1 MKVSGFLL
9 IIMTVLFSCKKE
21 DQGSHYGEYYWIYT
35 YGYPRMEFFEAAEG
49 ISEKW
54 KIKYHAVSGC
64 MITNEE
70 ERAVNTINKRTYAAI
85 ERKYGKGWRSAYDKD
100 MQDFAMKNVDVMDV
114 LIRNKLFRD
123 ELKKHYIE
131 AYNVDKE
138 VFELNNEGEFKVIVY
153 NNELKYENKECFR
166 LAVNTK
172 NRTVNLIQ

>member
-1 MKVSGFLL
+1 MKVSGFLFV
-9 IIMTVLFSCKKE
+9 IMILLSSCKE
-21 DQGSHYGEYYWIYT
+21 DEGSYHGGYYWIYG
-35 YGYPRMEFFEAAEG
+35 YGLPEMDAQETMDG

-54 KIKYHAVSGC
+54 KIKHYAVSGC
-64 MITNEE
+64 MISPEE
-70 ERAVNTINKRTYAAI
+70 GRAVNAINKRTYAAI
-85 ERKYGKGWRSAYDKD
+85 ERKYGKDWHAAYEKD
-100 MQDFAMKNVDVMDV
+100 MQDFAMKNVEVMDV
-114 LIRNKLFRD
+114 LITNKLFRE

-131 AYNVDKE
+131 VYNVDKE

>member
-1 MKVSGFLL
+1 MKVSGFLFV
-9 IIMTVLFSCKKE
+9 IMILLFSCKE
-21 DQGSHYGEYYWIYT
+21 DEGSYHGGYYWV
-35 YGYPRMEFFEAAEG
+35 YGAGLKDMDRGEAVEG

-54 KIKYHAVSGC
+54 KIKSIDAGGC
-64 MITNEE
+64 TIDGDITNKIK
-70 ERAVNTINKRTYAAI
+70 AANKKTFAAI
-85 ERKYGKGWRSAYDKD
+85 EKEYGKHWMAAYDKD
-100 MQDFAMKNVDVMDV
+100 LHDFAMKKIDVMDV
-114 LIRNKLFRD
+114 LITNKLFRE

-131 AYNVDKE
+131 VYNVDKK

>member
-1 MKVSGFLL
+1 MKVAGFLFF
-9 IIMTVLFSCKKE
+9 IMILLSSCKKDE
-21 DQGSHYGEYYWIYT
+21 GSYHGGYYWIYG
-35 YGYPRMEFFEAAEG
+35 YGLPEIDAQEKMDG

-54 KIKYHAVSGC
+54 KIKHYAVSGC
-64 MITNEE
+64 MISNEE
-70 ERAVNTINKRTYAAI
+70 GRAVNAINKRTYAAI
-85 ERKYGKGWRSAYDKD
+85 ARKYGKGWMAAYDKD

-114 LIRNKLFRD
+114 LITNKVFRD

-138 VFELNNEGEFKVIVY
+138 VFELNDDGDFKVIVY
-153 NNELKYENKECFR
+153 NHELKYENKECFR